1 LESDLTLQPP
11 SEEKKDELEQISDQ
25 EVSLV
30 EGEGDLPGA
39 VVDDG
44 GNFVKMFLS
53 AAGVQFKLH
62 TRVDQ
67 SREATELAAQLE
79 LALTLLQANQSRL
92 EQAFIRIGQLESQ
105 LEAVRQTKQT
115 KSQEA
120 SDLC

>member
-1 LESDLTLQPP
+1 MENDLTLEPP
-11 SEEKKDELEQISDQ
+11 AGGKKEELEQIGDQ

-39 VVDDG
+39 VLDDG
-44 GNFVKMFLS
+44 GSFVKMFLS

-67 SREATELAAQLE
+67 SRESTELAAQLE

-105 LEAVRQTKQT
+105 LEAVRQTNKA
-115 KSQEA
+115 KAPEDSG
-120 SDLC
+120 LC